1 MNEPLSAYPALLH
14 CGICRPSIDSLP
26 VELSALEQELLA
38 KEPPNALAQAH
49 CAHHLVSFAR
59 HVTDIVADPIRRV
72 EADGRVFHAIL
83 GVVVYHQEDDGSF
96 TTALWQRPQDD
107 CQSWLVDFYPLETP
121 ILDFPST
128 GLWHQKLEQAFV
140 YEAQARLGDQTA
152 GEQWAQWAWSLIRQ
166 RIIDPIDLRRLRSR
180 IRAGLALDLQT
191 VSLMRWCHRFD
202 GGSSRQTV
210 TAYNN
215 YRGTRDV
222 LLQLK
227 ECSPIFALLARW
239 LTMPEADARGSTQA
253 SARFKQA
260 CLLRGVKP
268 AQWRLLAAP
277 DAPLMPLWQIF
288 IREFMRDWHSEPA
301 EDFLRVIAQLKPSH
315 EIDPDVWRVIL
326 SMVGTRASAPESY
339 ADNLAPVR
347 NTLGHIIRL
356 LETGKAPRS
365 RDQRITELHE
375 ICAWVADTAVRQIL
389 PRQRKRGWAFLVRS
403 ARTHAEQ
410 RRRALELESLQWSVP
425 LHPVTV
431 GDYTAVP
438 LTCGRDLWE
447 ESIAMRHCADLYGER
462 CKTGTCLV
470 LSVRDAGGQRR
481 ATIALEQRKGDWAL
495 AHAVGPANRQLGKEF
510 DEVIDATLS
519 LLCAVDSTR
528 RRSMKGPRYR
538 IDVLNN
544 FDYGQSWSENTFSS
558 AEAALGAAR
567 RICKSGL
574 PSRDAAGRDMWLHF
588 GETPI
593 IVGIDGA
600 KPVEFDATDYI
611 NQLCKTISQP

>member
-1 MNEPLSAYPALLH
+1 MNEPFSAYPALLH
-14 CGICRPSIDSLP
+14 CGIYRASIDSLP
-26 VELSALEQELLA
+26 IELSALERELLTVV
-38 KEPPNALAQAH
+38 PPPGLDEAH
-49 CAHHLVSFAR
+49 CAKHLVSFAR
-59 HVTDIVADPIRRV
+59 HVADIVADPVRRV
-72 EADGRVFHAIL
+72 EVHGRVHHAIL
-83 GVVVYHQEDDGSF
+83 GVAVYHQEDDGAF

-107 CQSWLVDFYPLETP
+107 CQNWLVDFYPLETP

-128 GLWHQKLEQAFV
+128 ALWHQKLEQAFV
-140 YEAQARLGDQTA
+140 YEAQVRLGDQTA

-180 IRAGLALDLQT
+180 IRGGLALDQKTLA
-191 VSLMRWCHRFD
+191 LMHWFRGFD
-202 GGSSRQTV
+202 GGRYRQTV
-210 TAYNN
+210 TVYNN
-215 YRGTRDV
+215 CRRQRD
-222 LLQLK
+222 LLMQLSA
-227 ECSPIFALLARW
+227 CSPLFPLLARW
-239 LTMPEADARGSTQA
+239 FTLPEVGARGSADPTA
-253 SARFKQA
+253 CFKQG
-260 CLLRGVKP
+260 CMTLGMKP
-268 AQWRLLAAP
+268 AQWRLLAAS

-288 IREFMRDWHSEPA
+288 VREFMRDWHREPA
-301 EDFLRVIAQLKPSH
+301 EDFLRVIAQLKPSR

-356 LETGKAPRS
+356 LETGKAPQN

-375 ICAWVADTAVRQIL
+375 ICAWVADTVVRQIL
-389 PRQRKRGWAFLVRS
+389 PQQRRRGWAFFVRS

-410 RRRALELESLQWSVP
+410 RRRALELGSLQWSVP

-462 CKTGTCLV
+462 CKTGTSLV
-470 LSVRDAGGQRR
+470 LSVRDAGGKRR
-481 ATIALEQRKGDWAL
+481 ATIALELRKGDWAL
-495 AHAVGPANRQLGKEF
+495 AHAVGPANRQLGREF

-538 IDVLNN
+538 IDVLDN
-544 FDYGQSWSENTFSS
+544 FDYGQSWSENTFST
-558 AEAALGAAR
+558 AEAALAAAR

-574 PSRDAAGRDMWLHF
+574 PSRDAKGRDLWFQF
-588 GETPI
+588 GETPT

-600 KPVEFDATDYI
+600 KPVEFDAIAYI
-611 NQLCKTISQP
+611 NQLCNTISQS